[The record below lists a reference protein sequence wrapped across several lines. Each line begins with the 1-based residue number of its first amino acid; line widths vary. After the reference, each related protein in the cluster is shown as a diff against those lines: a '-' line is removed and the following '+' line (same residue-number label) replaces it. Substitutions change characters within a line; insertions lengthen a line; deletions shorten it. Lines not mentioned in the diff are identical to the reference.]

1 MVNNITNDNK
11 QTTPQATLKL
21 PNKQKW
27 QLQNTDVN
35 RRRTDNTMAKGKR
48 QIMIYKTLHRKLKI

>member
-1 MVNNITNDNK
+1 MVNTITNDNK

-27 QLQNTDVN
+27 QLQNTMDISGLGQTYN
-35 RRRTDNTMAKGKR
+35 CGGAKP
-48 QIMIYKTLHRKLKI
+48 Q